1 MGELLLDMELPLPLP
16 VDLCPDSS
24 ARMFPDKSAEMFPD
38 SSARLFPDKYRD
50 RNAKMYP
57 DSSAEMFPDKS
68 ARTCLDNSVNRFQD
82 SSAQPP
88 SLPMENKSSLTF
100 HSSYHEY
107 LQQKYVYL
115 HSLSNFVLIYFFY
128 SQNIVHHCATKK
140 LISSYIYLFNFCSPN

>member
-1 MGELLLDMELPLPLP
+1 MGFPDRYRGRSAEM
-16 VDLCPDSS
+16 CPDSS
-24 ARMFPDKSAEMFPD
+24 VKMCPDKSAGMFQGKNANRYLGSNARMYQD
-38 SSARLFPDKYRD
+38 S
-50 RNAKMYP
+50 
-57 DSSAEMFPDKS
+57 S

>member
-1 MGELLLDMELPLPLP
+1 MGDNSARMFPDRYRGRSAEM
-16 VDLCPDSS
+16 CPDSS
-24 ARMFPDKSAEMFPD
+24 ARMYQD
-38 SSARLFPDKYRD
+38 SSAR
-50 RNAKMYP
+50 MYL
-57 DSSAEMFPDKS
+57 SRSARMFPASS

-115 HSLSNFVLIYFFY
+115 HSLSNFVLIFFFY